1 MKSLRDRELI
11 FTENHILETYSD
23 GYVMMDWEDGIMK
36 EHARAACHNQGDIL
50 EVGFGMG
57 ISAGY
62 IQSFSPKSHTI
73 MEFHPQVLEKL
84 HKWAKDKEGVKIIEG
99 DWIENLEELKLYD
112 GIFFD
117 TYLDKNNPRLLMDY
131 LKPGGVFTFF
141 NPNEGKHLGLDC
153 EYKKMEVNPDKNDY
167 FRKKTYYLPVYK
179 KM

>member
-99 DWIENLEELKLYD
+99 DWIENLEEV
-112 GIFFD
+112 
-117 TYLDKNNPRLLMDY
+117 R
-131 LKPGGVFTFF
+131 
-141 NPNEGKHLGLDC
+141 
-153 EYKKMEVNPDKNDY
+153 KKMIREILDQIRKRVGVLSIWPKNFCAVLRPCFNIIFY
-167 FRKKTYYLPVYK
+167 F
-179 KM
+179 